1 LEIAP
6 PHAGARIAKTLKIFF
21 HTHQRL
27 QLATAPSRFLAK
39 ECCVMSMAPL
49 ENENLASNIHGIDKD
64 RMTLFIILAVTLS
77 LLAVYI
83 YAI

>member
-1 LEIAP
+1 
-6 PHAGARIAKTLKIFF
+6 
-21 HTHQRL
+21 
-27 QLATAPSRFLAK
+27 
-39 ECCVMSMAPL
+39 MSMSPL